1 MNPDSIYRTLVE
13 TGNAQAQARY
23 EYEVLDS
30 QTKPILASLTLEAKG
45 IEQCSVAEAT
55 NIALSASVYREHV
68 KAVAAAR
75 LAYGLAEVKYRSSE
89 ALFQAQR
96 TLEASER
103 AAMKSAT

>member
-13 TGNAQAQARY
+13 TGNAMAQARY

-55 NIALSASVYREHV
+55 NIALSASVYREHLRS
-68 KAVAAAR
+68 VAQAR
-75 LAYGLAEVKYRSSE
+75 LAYGKADVRYKATES
-89 ALFQAQR
+89 LFQAQR
-96 TLEASER
+96 TVQASER
-103 AAMKSAT
+103 AALHAAP